1 MTVST
6 VMQLQKHQ
14 PGSRRF
20 TILVGDSQGQ
30 QHIAVMTG
38 QMLAGEVGLQ
48 LRITYGGIIPVSATP
63 RMPVEPVISLK
74 ILLLSR
80 SFRV

>member
-30 QHIAVMTG
+30 QHIAVMAG
-38 QMLAGEVGLQ
+38 QMLAGE
-48 LRITYGGIIPVSATP
+48 
-63 RMPVEPVISLK
+63 ISLEEYLDLV
-74 ILLLSR
+74 IR
-80 SFRV
+80 RATE

>member
-20 TILVGDSQGQ
+20 TILVGDSQ
-30 QHIAVMTG
+30 
-38 QMLAGEVGLQ
+38 
-48 LRITYGGIIPVSATP
+48 
-63 RMPVEPVISLK
+63 LK

>member
-30 QHIAVMTG
+30 QHIAVIETLMY
-38 QMLAGEVGLQ
+38 LYS
-48 LRITYGGIIPVSATP
+48 RYG
-63 RMPVEPVISLK
+63 
-74 ILLLSR
+74 
-80 SFRV
+80 

>member
-20 TILVGDSQGQ
+20 TILVGDS
-30 QHIAVMTG
+30 
-38 QMLAGEVGLQ
+38 LCSRYAGLHQIQFV
-48 LRITYGGIIPVSATP
+48 
-63 RMPVEPVISLK
+63 
-74 ILLLSR
+74 
-80 SFRV
+80 